1 MKPTRPWKVILTLTA
16 LVIVSGAIGFLAGAQ
31 YRDSTNNR
39 RFDPENWN
47 VYAMKTLE
55 ARLDLTGAQQK
66 RIQAIVDQT
75 VAKMSQVHRDTIQ
88 STVDIVNHLLT
99 AIGKEL
105 TPEQRKIAESLSPST
120 EELTIDRRKVGK
132 E

>member
-1 MKPTRPWKVILTLTA
+1 MKPTRPWKVIVTLAA
-16 LVIVSGAIGFLAGAQ
+16 LVIVSGAIGFLAGVQ
-31 YRDSTNNR
+31 FKESSSKR

-55 ARLDLTGAQQK
+55 ARLNLTTSQQK
-66 RIQAIVDQT
+66 RIQAIVDET
-75 VAKMSQVHRDTIQ
+75 VGKMNTVHQDTIQ
-88 STVDIVNHLLT
+88 RTVDIVDQLLS

-105 TPEQRKIAESLSPST
+105 TPEQRKIAATLSPSS
-120 EELTIDRRKVGK
+120 EELTIDLLKVGK